1 MLHFGDICR
10 RKVDERKYGSIGE
23 VIVKKISHTHRH
35 FPMDNSG
42 REVEHYR
49 VRLNLR
55 LTPKS
60 CVVVG
65 KLLLESSGVLVC
77 WS

>member
-1 MLHFGDICR
+1 MRYFGDICR

-23 VIVKKISHTHRH
+23 VIVKKISHTHRLL
-35 FPMDNSG
+35 PMKDSG
-42 REVEHYR
+42 REAKRYR

-60 CVVVG
+60 
-65 KLLLESSGVLVC
+65 
-77 WS
+77 

>member
-1 MLHFGDICR
+1 MHYFGDICR

-23 VIVKKISHTHRH
+23 VIVKKKSHAHH
-35 FPMDNSG
+35 LLSMNNSG
-42 REVEHYR
+42 GEVEHYR

-60 CVVVG
+60 WVVVG

>member
-1 MLHFGDICR
+1 MRYFGDICR

-23 VIVKKISHTHRH
+23 VIVKKISHTHRLLQ
-35 FPMDNSG
+35 MNNSG
-42 REVEHYR
+42 GEAKRYR

-60 CVVVG
+60 
-65 KLLLESSGVLVC
+65 
-77 WS
+77 

>member
-1 MLHFGDICR
+1 MRYFGDICR

-23 VIVKKISHTHRH
+23 VIVKKISHTHNLL
-35 FPMDNSG
+35 PMNDSG
-42 REVEHYR
+42 GEVEHYR

-60 CVVVG
+60 
-65 KLLLESSGVLVC
+65 
-77 WS
+77 